1 MTNQTGPRGGCTFY
15 FLGLVAIV
23 ASLVWMALT

>member
-1 MTNQTGPRGGCTFY
+1 MNIGPRGGCTFY
-15 FLGLVAIV
+15 FLGLVTIV